1 MKLDDYRKKLERIDK
16 KIILLL
22 SERSDVSKAIGSLK
36 FKNKTEIEQEEYWK
50 ISSAK
55 RDELISETGLD
66 RKMVENIFKIIRR
79 QSIKIQKESIKK
91 LKNAGK

>member
-22 SERSDVSKAIGSLK
+22 NQRSSVSKAIGSFK
-36 FKNKTEIEQEEYWK
+36 FRNKTEIEQEEYWK

-55 RDELISETGLD
+55 RNELASDTNFDRET
-66 RKMVENIFKIIRR
+66 VEKIFKIIRR
-79 QSIKIQKESIKK
+79 QSIKIQKAAIKK
-91 LKNAGK
+91 HKNGAK